1 MGFPKECSRGPFVPP
16 SVQALWGQSAA
27 AVAAGIPLWAKG
39 ICVRFQVSPIRGGDH
54 LPAWGPWLKA
64 LAEGPRGK
72 ATPVYG
78 APGCAAR
85 SHRCIGDC
93 YCSSLLILVLCTF
106 GKSDSKCEK
115 GLALA
120 IVPLINKRPSGLQ
133 KVHPIGVVDH
143 VPTGVLRLTG
153 GGGFGCG
160 TQGLE

>member
-1 MGFPKECSRGPFVPP
+1 MFDSR
-16 SVQALWGQSAA
+16 
-27 AVAAGIPLWAKG
+27 
-39 ICVRFQVSPIRGGDH
+39 SPIRGGDH

-64 LAEGPRGK
+64 QGAKGNMCSIPNHLLVVRVSVSGASHSSMGPLAVRPGPI
-72 ATPVYG
+72 G
-78 APGCAAR
+78 AKGC
-85 SHRCIGDC
+85 C